1 MIGIGVKAIE
11 KFKSVIL
18 LFAGI
23 LVASSVKLLAEGI
36 DDPNAPADDGHMEQ
50 NAVMKLTNYMFR
62 SSPNYDG
69 EKFFTFDKTL
79 NKNVATPLFMCLI
92 CIELSDFVFAVDSI
106 PAVIGVTK
114 DPMVVYSSN
123 IFAIMALRS
132 LYVIVAQ
139 AINDLPFLRPSV
151 ALVLGFIGLKMLGEY
166 FHFEIGTGTS
176 LGVVTALLGTGIG
189 ASIISKRMAEK
200 NKQREAV

>member
-176 LGVVTALLGTGIG
+176 LGVVTALLGTEL
-189 ASIISKRMAEK
+189 AQA
-200 NKQREAV
+200 